1 MGILENILQRTPPP
15 PGLIY
20 HYTSQGGLLG
30 IVKNRCMWAT
40 NVHYQNDAK
49 EFQHAL
55 DVSRGVIE
63 NLRNGDPPAEEERLL
78 RLMKHTLE
86 SIRTINIFVCS
97 FSEHKDMLSQWRGYC
112 PRGNGFSIGLD
123 YAQLKPVVEA
133 QGFRFVPCVYGM
145 QEQYGLVTEL
155 IDSVI
160 AAYRNDLGNSVNIK
174 QALRNRSS
182 EFMMRLTVL
191 APIIKHYT
199 FSEEREW
206 RAVSV
211 PTSSDHPQVA
221 YREGVSMLTPYF
233 ILRLAAGGAGPPIRE
248 VVVGP
253 TPHMELSISSAAS
266 FLGANNLSGF
276 GVSRSDIPFRGW

>member
-1 MGILENILQRTPPP
+1 MSILENILQRTPPP

-20 HYTSQGGLLG
+20 HYTSQAGLLG
-30 IVKNRCMWAT
+30 IVKSKCMWAT

-55 DVSRGVIE
+55 EVSKGVIE

-78 RLMKHTLE
+78 RAMKQTLN
-86 SIRTINIFVCS
+86 SISSINIFVCS

-123 YAQLKPVVEA
+123 YAQLKPLVEA
-133 QGFRFVPCVYGM
+133 QGFRFVPCVYAPH
-145 QEQYGLVTEL
+145 EQHQLITEL
-155 IDSVI
+155 I
-160 AAYRNDLGNSVNIK
+160 NDVQAEFRGDLANLIDIK
-174 QALRNRSS
+174 QALRNRSL
-182 EFMMRLTVL
+182 EFMNRMIVL

-206 RAVSV
+206 RAVSF
-211 PTSSDHPQVA
+211 PTASNHPQVA
-221 YREGVSMLTPYF
+221 YREGVSMLIPYF
-233 ILRLAAGGAGPPIRE
+233 ILNLAVGGASPPIRE

-253 TPHMELSISSAAS
+253 TPHMTLSTTSVADFIT
-266 FLGANNLSGF
+266 ANNISIHSVGP
-276 GVSRSDIPFRGW
+276 SSIPFRGW

>member
-1 MGILENILQRTPPP
+1 MGILENILQRTPPS

-30 IVKNRCMWAT
+30 IVKNKCMWAT

-55 DVSRGVIE
+55 EVSKGAIE
-63 NLRNGDPPAEEERLL
+63 NLRNSAPPAEEERLL
-78 RLMKHTLE
+78 RAIKQTLE
-86 SIRTINIFVCS
+86 SIRSVNIFVCS

-123 YAQLKPVVEA
+123 YGQLKPVVEG
-133 QGFRFVPCVYGM
+133 QGFRFVPCVYNPP
-145 QEQYGLVTEL
+145 EQYQLITEL
-155 IDSVI
+155 IDNVLAEFRSDLASSV
-160 AAYRNDLGNSVNIK
+160 DIK

-182 EFMMRLTVL
+182 EFMNRMIVL

-206 RAVSV
+206 RAVSF
-211 PTSSDHPQVA
+211 PTPSNHPQVA
-221 YREGVSMLTPYF
+221 YREGVSMLIPYF
-233 ILRLAAGGAGPPIRE
+233 ILNLAVGGASPPIRE

-253 TPHMELSISSAAS
+253 TPHMGLSTSSVSDLIS
-266 FLGANNLSGF
+266 ANNIPGYSIMP
-276 GVSRSDIPFRGW
+276 SDIPFRGW